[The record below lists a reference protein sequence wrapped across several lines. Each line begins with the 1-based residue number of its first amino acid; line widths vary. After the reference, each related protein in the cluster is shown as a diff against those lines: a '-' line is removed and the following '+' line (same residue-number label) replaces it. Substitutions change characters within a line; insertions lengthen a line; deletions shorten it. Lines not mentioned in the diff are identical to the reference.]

1 MALPTEW
8 FLAAANSGIGQWLG
22 HAYLG
27 VKGTIHPYYI
37 MAALYLI
44 VSPSGSLLLTAGLR
58 VRGGNCAPGA
68 RSFHTVR
75 WPTFHFSLVNF
86 S

>member
-27 VKGTIHPYYI
+27 V
-37 MAALYLI
+37 
-44 VSPSGSLLLTAGLR
+44 
-58 VRGGNCAPGA
+58 
-68 RSFHTVR
+68 
-75 WPTFHFSLVNF
+75 
-86 S
+86 